1 MKKLIRICENYSVEY
16 YIQSNPDKSKLMTFS
31 NNRIIDNVCLKLNN
45 KLIERVNSLK
55 YLSFDLKNNKN
66 IFGIKNNINDIV
78 IRTNVIIRNK
88 ECKIKLFNSQ
98 CLSL

>member
-1 MKKLIRICENYSVEY
+1 M
-16 YIQSNPDKSKLMTFS
+16 F
-31 NNRIIDNVCLKLNN
+31 CLKLND

-78 IRTNVIIRNK
+78 IRTNVIIKNFK
-88 ECKIKLFNSQ
+88 NINTGSKIKLFNSQ
-98 CLSL
+98 CLFLYGAELWNLECNDMGQLKVS